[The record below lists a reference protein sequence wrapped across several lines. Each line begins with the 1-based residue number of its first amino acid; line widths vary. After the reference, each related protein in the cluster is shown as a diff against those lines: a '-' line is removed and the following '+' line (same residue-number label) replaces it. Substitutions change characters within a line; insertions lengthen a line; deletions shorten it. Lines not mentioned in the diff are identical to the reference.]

1 MKILSKDQIYAA
13 DKATEQAE
21 AIPSFNLM
29 ERAGGYA
36 FQYIHQR
43 LQSQPVQIK
52 IFCGIGNNGGDGL
65 VIARNLVENG
75 YSVKT
80 YIVNYSENRSKD
92 FLDALE
98 ELKKKTSK
106 WPEVLKSAD
115 DFPEITPED
124 LVVDCI
130 FGIGLNRPA
139 DAWVQQLFK
148 LINESRAYTLAIDIP
163 SGMAIDQ
170 IIPDSEVV
178 RATVVLTFQT
188 PKLAFFLPQSGK
200 YINNWEV
207 LDIGLDRNYL
217 NSVKTKAQLIGKTEA
232 QQMYR
237 PRQKFSH
244 KVTYGHALLIAGSYG
259 KMGAAVLSNKA
270 CLSVGAGLVTAYS
283 TRQGLPILQASI
295 PEVMVV
301 TDRHNGDFIE
311 EIQFDIEPNIIGMG
325 PGLGMHKSTQK
336 AFEDF
341 LKVNKTPLV
350 LDADALNMLSEN
362 KALLDLLPKY
372 SILTPHPKELERLIG
387 EWKDDF
393 DKLEKAEAFS
403 AKYDCVLVCKDAHTI
418 VVFEGNYYVNNSGN
432 PGMATGG
439 SGDVLTG
446 VITGLV
452 AQGYDP
458 LTAAIFGSFIHGKA
472 ADIAINHTGYE
483 GLTAGMIVE
492 FLGQAFLDLFSE
504 PEKQAQK

>member
-21 AIPSFNLM
+21 TIPSFNLM

-43 LQSQPVQIK
+43 LQGQPVPIK

-65 VIARNLVENG
+65 VIARNLVEYN
-75 YSVKT
+75 YSVSV
-80 YIVNYSENRSKD
+80 YIVNYSEHRSKD
-92 FLDALE
+92 FLLALE
-98 ELKKKTSK
+98 SLKEKTK
-106 WPEVLKSAD
+106 NWPVVLKSPE
-115 DFPEITPED
+115 DFPEIAPED

-139 DAWVQQLFK
+139 AAWVQQLFK
-148 LINESRAYTLAIDIP
+148 QINSSGAYTLSIDVP
-163 SGMAIDQ
+163 SGMAVDRVL
-170 IIPDSEVV
+170 PEAEVV

-188 PKLAFFLPQSGK
+188 PKLVFFLPQSGK

-207 LDIGLDRNYL
+207 LDIGLDRGYL
-217 NSVKTKAQLIGKTEA
+217 NAVKTKAQLIGKTEA

-244 KVTYGHALLIAGSYG
+244 KGTYGHALIIAGSYG
-259 KMGAAVLSNKA
+259 KMGAAVMSSKA
-270 CLSVGAGLVTAYS
+270 CLSSGAGLVTAYT
-283 TRQGLPILQASI
+283 TRQGLAILQNSI

-301 TDRHNGDFIE
+301 TDRHDGYYLE
-311 EIQFDIEPNIIGMG
+311 ELKFDLEPDVIGIG
-325 PGLGMHKSTQK
+325 PGLGTEKPTQN
-336 AFEDF
+336 AFETF
-341 LKVNKTPLV
+341 LKGNKTPLV
-350 LDADALNMLSEN
+350 LDADALNMLAKN
-362 KALLDLLPKY
+362 KALLDYLPKY
-372 SILTPHPKELERLIG
+372 SVLTPHPKELERLIG
-387 EWKDDF
+387 AWKDDF

-403 AKYDCVLVCKDAHTI
+403 AKYNCVLVCKDAHTI
-418 VVFEGNYYVNNSGN
+418 VVFDGNYYVNNSGN

-446 VITGLV
+446 IITGLI
-452 AQGYDP
+452 AQGYDA
-458 LTAAIFGSFIHGKA
+458 LTAAIFGSFIHGRA

-483 GLTAGMIVE
+483 GLTAGVIIE
-492 FLGQAFLDLFSE
+492 FLGQAFLDLFSK
-504 PEKQAQK
+504 PEQE